1 MQFPYKII
9 EFKMSRRNE
18 FDMTDGCQPT
28 HALFYLKSGSFN
40 IDLDGAKEQIR
51 PSDCL
56 ILPNYLHFRRNVI
69 EPIEFVYIKFACN
82 SACPYFFD
90 IPHGKIKFEDESR
103 FQANISTIEQLML
116 CDDILSANYCEHLL
130 MDILFEAS
138 FKKNGVQALRQEQ
151 LSHNALVAAATIY
164 IRKNIAGKISINDVC
179 VAVGTN
185 SSTLNFNFRR
195 EFNMSVGQFITSER
209 MKRARQLLIKTTYTI
224 SEIAIRCGF
233 DNVYYFSNVFKKVH
247 GVSPTEYKYDYE

>member
-1 MQFPYKII
+1 
-9 EFKMSRRNE
+9 
-18 FDMTDGCQPT
+18 
-28 HALFYLKSGSFN
+28 
-40 IDLDGAKEQIR
+40 
-51 PSDCL
+51 
-56 ILPNYLHFRRNVI
+56 
-69 EPIEFVYIKFACN
+69 
-82 SACPYFFD
+82 
-90 IPHGKIKFEDESR
+90 
-103 FQANISTIEQLML
+103 
-116 CDDILSANYCEHLL
+116 

-151 LSHNALVAAATIY
+151 LSHNALVATATIY